1 MLHRPPAQKT
11 TYRLWFQSIVAYVI
25 KMLECSGSMHVSIN
39 ILVPMKIDRHQVL
52 RTRDAPA
59 RTP

>member
-25 KMLECSGSMHVSIN
+25 KMLECSGSMHVSIV
-39 ILVPMKIDRHQVL
+39 VPMKIDRHQVL
-52 RTRDAPA
+52 RTPDAPA